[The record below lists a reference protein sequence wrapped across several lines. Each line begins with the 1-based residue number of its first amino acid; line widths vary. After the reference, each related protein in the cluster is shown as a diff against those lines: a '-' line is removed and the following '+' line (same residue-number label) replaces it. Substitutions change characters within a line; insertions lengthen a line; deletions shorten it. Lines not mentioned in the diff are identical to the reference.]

1 MDSSRAKRIG
11 CLTAVCAAL
20 CLALL
25 CGCGGVGDSVPVDP
39 TSAIVVVGVI
49 DAETED
55 FLEVEATAVVGGVR
69 ETVTVAEG
77 SAVVRGIPFGTG
89 TPPTQP
95 LTVTARG
102 YVTESY
108 PIQISVTAATFET
121 VTMTPANPSTTG
133 IVEGYVR
140 NDATGE
146 RLISALVSF
155 EHTQPGGEIV
165 IVKGHTDNDGCYII
179 GGMPIGRVEVTVAA
193 DGYLT
198 TETVMN
204 VIQAEGAVEP
214 QQADFTLVGGETKIA
229 VSGRVVDVFTQQPIA
244 GAEVTIGDLEP
255 VHSDA
260 DGAFSVPDVFVGE
273 RAVVVKAPGY
283 DDYRENVEVMPG
295 MGSLLIQMNEE
306 ADRPPPGPY
315 TIRGTVELVGAE
327 NNAGA
332 RVEVFDV
339 NNALVAAVTFTDIEG
354 GYSVF
359 VPPGTYEIT
368 VSYEGHSIRR
378 MVTLPGA
385 GQKLEG
391 IDFTLTVG

>member
-1 MDSSRAKRIG
+1 MDSRANGISRLMVIW
-11 CLTAVCAAL
+11 VC
-20 CLALL
+20 CCVALL
-25 CGCGGVGDSVPVDP
+25 CGCSGVGDDVPVDP

-55 FLEVEATAVVGGVR
+55 FLEVAATAVVGGVR

-77 SAVVRGIPFGTG
+77 SAVLRNIPFGTG

-108 PIQISVTAATFET
+108 PIQISVTTATFET
-121 VTMTPANPSTTG
+121 VTMTPANLSTTG

-140 NDATGE
+140 NETTGGG
-146 RLISALVSF
+146 IVSAMVSF
-155 EHTQPGGEIV
+155 EHTQPGGDTV
-165 IVKGHTDNDGCYII
+165 VVNGHTDNKGYYII

-193 DGYLT
+193 EGYLT
-198 TETVMN
+198 TTTVIN
-204 VIQAEGAVEP
+204 VAQAEGATEP
-214 QQADFTLVGGETKIA
+214 QQADFTLVGGETKI
-229 VSGRVVDVFTQQPIA
+229 VLRGRVVDVFTQQPIA
-244 GAEVTIGDLEP
+244 GAEVTVAEMEP
-255 VHSDA
+255 VYSDA
-260 DGAFSVPDVFVGE
+260 NGAFSVPDVFVGE
-273 RAVVVKAPGY
+273 QTVVVKAQGY
-283 DDYRENVEVMPG
+283 DDYRQNVAVLPG
-295 MGSLLIQMNEE
+295 MGSLLIQMNEQ
-306 ADRPPPGPY
+306 ADRPPAGPY
-315 TIRGTVELVGAE
+315 TIRGTVSLVGAA

-339 NNALVAAVTFTDIEG
+339 NNAFVAAETFTNIEG

-368 VSYEGHSIRR
+368 VSYEGRSISRT
-378 MVTLPGA
+378 VTLPGG

>member
-1 MDSSRAKRIG
+1 MDGRAKRIG
-11 CLTAVCAAL
+11 WLRAVCAAVGVV
-20 CLALL
+20 LL
-25 CGCGGVGDSVPVDP
+25 WGCSGVGDDVPVDP

-55 FLEVEATAVVGGVR
+55 FLEVAATAVIGGVR

-77 SAVVRGIPFGTG
+77 SAVLRGIPFGTG

-121 VTMTPANPSTTG
+121 VTMTPADPSTTG
-133 IVEGYVR
+133 VVDGYVT
-140 NDATGE
+140 NEETGKG
-146 RLISALVSF
+146 LISALVSF
-155 EHTQPGGEIV
+155 EHTQPGGETV
-165 IVKGHTDNDGCYII
+165 VVKGHTDKEGYYII
-179 GGMPIGRVEVTVAA
+179 GGMPIGRNEVTVAA

-198 TETVMN
+198 TGTVVN
-204 VIQAEGAVEP
+204 VIQAEGATEP
-214 QQADFTLVGGETKIA
+214 QRADFALVGGETKIT
-229 VSGRVVDVFTQQPIA
+229 VSGRVVDVFTQQPIV
-244 GAEVTIGDLEP
+244 GAEVTVDEMEP

-260 DGAFSVPDVFVGE
+260 AGAFSVPDVFVGE
-273 RAVVVKAPGY
+273 RTVVVKAPGY
-283 DDYRENVEVMPG
+283 DDYRQNVDVLPT

-306 ADRPPPGPY
+306 ADRPPPAPF

-332 RVEVFDV
+332 MVEVFDV
-339 NNALVAAVTFTDIEG
+339 NSASVAAETFTNVEG

-368 VSYEGHSIRR
+368 VSYEGHSISRT
-378 MVTLPGA
+378 VTLPGG
-385 GQKLEG
+385 GQRLEG